1 MPVYSIKNTE
11 TDQVFEVSLKFAELD
26 DYLSENP
33 TYKQVFTKF
42 PGVADPTRV
51 GVKKPDNGFRDVLKE
66 VKSHHKRNVINDW

>member
-1 MPVYSIKNTE
+1 MPIYSIKNTE
-11 TDQVFEVSLKFAELD
+11 TDQVFEVSLKFADLEC
-26 DYLSENP
+26 YLSENP

-51 GVKKPDNGFRDVLKE
+51 GVKRPDDGFRDVLKE